1 MKRIL
6 PLLLLFL
13 AFAACTESVRHAK
26 ALEEAEA
33 LLGSRPETALRML
46 DSIGR
51 EEGGMGRAERMRW
64 QLLRLTAQ
72 NKCYVPF
79 KSDSAAL
86 EVTGYYDRHGTPNE
100 RMAAHYLLG
109 CVYRDLRK
117 PQNQLQAFHQAIESA
132 DTAATDCDIWTL
144 SRVYSQMAE
153 LFYLHLM
160 PTQQKEALQKAYH
173 YTILYGDT
181 LAATYEMQQLSWVY
195 DRMNMPDSVI
205 YYSKKGYELF
215 SRYGKKAEAA
225 QALGMSIHAQLQLG
239 NYKEAANALAI
250 YEGESGRF
258 DSQHEVAPGHE
269 LYYHDKGFYYLET
282 GRADSAETC
291 FRKEIKRAT
300 DLSGLHA
307 GYTGLRELFK
317 RRGTADSTAK
327 YAVLSEAFNDSL
339 HARANTDQL
348 QLMQSLF
355 DYSQHQLK
363 SRQME
368 HEAYKMRMQNRMLLL
383 GGLLAV
389 CALCLIVP
397 AIKHRVE
404 RKHRQLKAE
413 IDRQHEIN
421 THYAADLQTSEQNI
435 RCLKE
440 DINEKN
446 TLIKQLKEEK
456 KDTIDLLL
464 NQMQVLRRS
473 KEDVIKQIREAII
486 DDKIFKYLNDLLRNG
501 PQEIEE
507 WNKENMLPE
516 TLYDDMEEVFDREFP
531 AFGDIIRNN
540 GNISQAEYVNCMML
554 WLGYKANDICKI
566 CCQTPSAN
574 SMLRKRLYTKITG
587 KSGTSKNLDELL
599 HNITP

>member
-26 ALEEAEA
+26 ALEEAET
-33 LLGSRPETALRML
+33 LLGSRPEEALRML

-51 EEGGMGRAERMRW
+51 LDGSMGKKERMRW
-64 QLLRLTAQ
+64 QLMRLTAQ

-132 DTAATDCDIWTL
+132 DTTATDCDIWTL

-205 YYSKKGYELF
+205 FYSKKGYELF

-225 QALGMSIHAQLQLG
+225 QVLGMSIHAQLQLG
-239 NYKEAANALAI
+239 NYKEAAYALAV

-258 DSQHEVAPGHE
+258 NSQHEVAPGHE

-282 GRADSAETC
+282 GRADSAEAC

-327 YAVLSEAFNDSL
+327 YAVLSEAL
-339 HARANTDQL
+339 
-348 QLMQSLF
+348 
-355 DYSQHQLK
+355 
-363 SRQME
+363 QME

-473 KEDVIKQIREAII
+473 KEDELKQIREAII

-587 KSGTSKNLDELL
+587 KSGTAKNLDELL